1 MSKLQD
7 IYQRAYNNTP
17 AATVDDNTVGEAVR
31 EQIEREKSRAG
42 GTLSEDEWSDL
53 VCLGTSYGQ
62 AQGFESGFRYAL
74 ALIFES
80 LIKAP
85 RCGNTTRQNRNNP
98 IHTIKGRHDY
108 TLSCGPIAICELT
121 FRRQRK
127 EQAWQRIKRNCQR
140 A

>member
-31 EQIEREKSRAG
+31 AQIEREKSRAG

-62 AQGFESGFRYAL
+62 AQGFESG
-74 ALIFES
+74 
-80 LIKAP
+80 
-85 RCGNTTRQNRNNP
+85 TRQNRNNP
-98 IHTIKGRHDY
+98 IHTIKGQHDY
-108 TLSCGPIAICELT
+108 ILSCGPIAICELT
-121 FRRQRK
+121 FSRQRK
-127 EQAWQRIKRNCQR
+127 EQTWQKIKRNYR
-140 A
+140 GA